1 MHWKLWEHA
10 NMVTILNL
18 FMVHWSTIID
28 RRNIILC
35 ITGKFTHLDN
45 SLYVLYK

>member
-1 MHWKLWEHA
+1 
-10 NMVTILNL
+10 MVTILNL
-18 FMVHWSTIID
+18 LMVHGRHKID